1 MRLLIERRLNV
12 QTKKKTF
19 SQNLLSKK
27 EMMQYECTQQKVGI
41 KIRVMKEKAE
51 AVLGSLQN
59 QNFKVYLCCLK
70 LLTIEKFIGG
80 KYEK

>member
-1 MRLLIERRLNV
+1 
-12 QTKKKTF
+12 
-19 SQNLLSKK
+19 
-27 EMMQYECTQQKVGI
+27 MQYECTQQKVGI

-59 QNFKVYLCCLK
+59 QNFRVYLCCLK